1 MLKHGLKLL
10 VLLTVAA
17 VAPASAGQLR
27 TDSPHDWS
35 CPYEERA
42 KLAAE
47 GYEVLPVA
55 TVGEPAEGSFFDSG
69 RRAVFAP

>member
-1 MLKHGLKLL
+1 MLKHGLKLVL
-10 VLLTVAA
+10 LLTVAV

-27 TDSPHDWS
+27 TDTHDWA

-47 GYEVLPVA
+47 GYEVLPVT
-55 TVGEPAEGSFFDSG
+55 TVGDPAEGSFFDAG